1 MGISL
6 GLVGLGSFGA
16 AFVDLFAAHPLVDR
30 MALCDREADRVAA
43 FAQRPA
49 LQGKLKPADLYTS
62 FDEICRSDLDALAI
76 ITQPWLHAPRRCK
89 RWSKAS
95 MSIVRCPSS
104 RCPMVNDCLCPI
116 GAIPPV
122 APNRNFKL

>member
-16 AFVDLFAAHPLVDR
+16 AFVDLLAAHPLVDR

-43 FAQRPA
+43 FAHRPA

-76 ITQPWLHAPRRCK
+76 ITQPWLHAPQAVQALEQGKHVYRAVPIISLPDGERLSVPD
-89 RWSKAS
+89 WGDP
-95 MSIVRCPSS
+95 PSS
-104 RCPMVNDCLCPI
+104 
-116 GAIPPV
+116 
-122 APNRNFKL
+122 FQS